1 MVCTYDESL
10 VILRD
15 FFVFVERT
23 ENKVCYLCLQSPNI
37 LDVIEPQKTHR
48 INISTNCYKT
58 NNQAFLR
65 LVLLSHVWFPAP
77 LLYRSIS
84 LNTE

>member
-23 ENKVCYLCLQSPNI
+23 ENKVYLCLQSPNI

-48 INISTNCYKT
+48 INISTNYYKT
-58 NNQAFLR
+58 NNQAFPR
-65 LVLLSHVWFPAP
+65 LVLLSHVRFPAT
-77 LLYRSIS
+77 LLYRSIT